1 MGKASPERKKESFE
15 MGTEFPGEKEKE
27 NPGAKEALFDSFSA
41 QKVKG
46 SSPFFS
52 LLLSS
57 EKAELFDDGTGGVRE
72 DWNKDFHCWI
82 SGQNSSFWAARGWV
96 RGGTD

>member
-57 EKAELFDDGTGGVRE
+57 EKAELFDDGTGGGV
-72 DWNKDFHCWI
+72 
-82 SGQNSSFWAARGWV
+82 G
-96 RGGTD
+96 